1 MQIGT
6 EMTITPIQ
14 RHPIRLAFK
23 DRCVSCLKPADYLW
37 NADGFAL
44 TDEFTSAGFCNNCW
58 NY

>member
-1 MQIGT
+1 
-6 EMTITPIQ
+6 MTITPIQ
-14 RHPIRLAFK
+14 RHPIRLTFK

-44 TDEFTSAGFCNNCW
+44 TDESTSAGFCNNCW